1 MLLAFLGDFRLSY
14 IYSHF
19 ISLYKS
25 IPLISTLLK
34 PYNVLPFSVSC
45 TSYILAS

>member
-1 MLLAFLGDFRLSY
+1 VLLAIREDFRLTY
-14 IYSHF
+14 IDAHF

-25 IPLISTLLK
+25 IPLISPLLK
-34 PYNVLPFSVSC
+34 PYNGLPFSVSC